1 MTLRNGHGA
10 PAALEEIGIAPVT
23 ELGHMVMA
31 CTTVK
36 VEVAGRGRWV
46 ALIGSPHGLLRC
58 TMPEPSHDDALTALL
73 PHITE
78 AQRRPLGQPRDIG
91 IDEAW
96 VEDLLDDTGR
106 RLRAYFGGARETF
119 DVPVDWSGVTA
130 FGRAVLERVHAIPY
144 GEVRTYGDIAR
155 QVGKPGASRAVGQAV
170 GANPVPLIVP
180 CHRVVAANGLG
191 GFGGGLEW
199 KRRLLSLE
207 GVHLA

>member
-1 MTLRNGHGA
+1 MTSRNGHGA
-10 PAALEEIGIAPVT
+10 SAPIEDLGIAPVT

-31 CTTVK
+31 CTTVEVV
-36 VEVAGRGRWV
+36 VEGHARWV
-46 ALIGSPHGLLRC
+46 ALIGSPHGLLHC
-58 TMPEPSHDDALTALL
+58 TMPEPSQDNALTMLL

-96 VEDLLDDTGR
+96 VENLLDDTGR
-106 RLRAYFGGARETF
+106 RLRQYFRGAREAF
-119 DVPVDWSGVTA
+119 DVPVDWSGVSA
-130 FGRAVLERVHAIPY
+130 FMRATLEHVHAIPY
-144 GEVRTYGDIAR
+144 GEVRTYGAIAR
-155 QVGKPGASRAVGQAV
+155 EIGKPGASRAVGQAI

-191 GFGGGLEW
+191 GFGGGLDW
-199 KRRLLSLE
+199 KRRLLALE